1 VLESILNSN
10 IMGEEEEEEEGE
22 VVEERK
28 KGGRRRRGRIPI
40 YTGDKLIYS
49 TEEPEQASH
58 AYTHRLANVLKNCFF
73 F

>member
-10 IMGEEEEEEEGE
+10 IMGDGDEEEEEDV
-22 VVEERK
+22 VVEERR

-49 TEEPEQASH
+49 TEERHEEANH
-58 AYTHRLANVLKNCFF
+58 VYTVRSVHRYRT
-73 F
+73 